1 MLRVMAIFGAV
12 VLVLSGAARADVL
25 PSKQRKSVFN
35 SQTKVLDRRAAGEN
49 KASLL
54 GTGPRVVAPT
64 KWDDLVM
71 LPRGSF
77 NSPYVG
83 LARAAARRHNVPE
96 ELFLRLVHQE
106 SRFNP
111 KAVSHKGA
119 IGLAQLMP
127 DTARLLGVDP
137 HDPFDNL
144 EGGARYLA
152 MQYRQFKSWRLALAA
167 YNAGP
172 EAVRRYGGVPPFDE
186 TRTYIKRILGS

>member
-1 MLRVMAIFGAV
+1 M
-12 VLVLSGAARADVL
+12 
-25 PSKQRKSVFN
+25 
-35 SQTKVLDRRAAGEN
+35 
-49 KASLL
+49 
-54 GTGPRVVAPT
+54 
-64 KWDDLVM
+64 
-71 LPRGSF
+71 
-77 NSPYVG
+77 
-83 LARAAARRHNVPE
+83 PE

-172 EAVRRYGGVPPFDE
+172 EAVRKYGGVPPFDE